1 MRWISPM
8 RFNCLILFVDDVF
21 NLLYIFPTLA
31 LLTNALMHTPSQIMR
46 GHTPGFHYCKFL
58 DNDFKGSLF
67 MRFKRLIHGLD

>member
-1 MRWISPM
+1 M

-21 NLLYIFPTLA
+21 NLLYISPTLA

-58 DNDFKGSLF
+58 DNDF
-67 MRFKRLIHGLD
+67 